1 VVAPVLRS
9 QVRIGCGVLLALAS
23 LLAACGS
30 VAGIYDKPG
39 LTYAEWKRDDAECRR
54 GAGEAQHSDIDR
66 DAYARCLRARGY
78 KIRVE

>member
-1 VVAPVLRS
+1 
-9 QVRIGCGVLLALAS
+9 VLLLASTS
-23 LLAACGS
+23 LLAACGPG
-30 VAGIYDKPG
+30 AGIYDKAG

-54 GAGEAQHSDIDR
+54 AAGEDERGGIDR